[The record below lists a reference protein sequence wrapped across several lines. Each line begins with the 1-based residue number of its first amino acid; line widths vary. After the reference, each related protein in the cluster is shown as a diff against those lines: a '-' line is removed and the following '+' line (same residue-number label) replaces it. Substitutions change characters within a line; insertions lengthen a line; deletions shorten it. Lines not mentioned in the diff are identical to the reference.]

1 MQTLKATSQPETLLQ
16 RAASLIDDGH
26 TGAARALLAAVR
38 RMSPGLPRHVM
49 LSARLALRERQFDQ
63 ARDTLDPAIESAPT
77 DPHLRKL
84 RAELRRE
91 LGDIPG
97 AAADAA
103 EAVVQDPTDPVA
115 KALLGVLLLEL
126 HRPDDASACLREA
139 VVAEP
144 ANPAFREAL
153 AAALDT
159 SGNADT
165 ALATL
170 IEGIAAAPQS
180 VSLRNAAVLHCLR
193 QRDFAGADAI
203 AEEARIAGAVDACL
217 FGLKGH
223 ALSSLGRHEEAAV
236 AYAEALK
243 LGPEDPYVRHLVAA
257 AGAVPGAARAPADY
271 VRTVFNGYADRFE
284 EHLLSL
290 GYRVPWLLHAA
301 VQAQGVASGPVLE
314 IGCGT
319 GLLAVVLAD
328 LNIGP
333 FIGVDVAPGMLAQ
346 AAAKHLY
353 TELHEAD
360 IVEFLHADERCW
372 PLILASDVLC
382 YFGVLNGL
390 FAAVR
395 QRLLPG
401 GLFAFSVELMQ
412 PDAQGVM
419 PGNGDWGLGRQG
431 RYAHAERYLRGAA
444 EIAGLQV
451 VRVTPDV
458 LRCEADEPVI
468 GLIVMLERR
477 SAD

>member
-38 RMSPGLPRHVM
+38 RMSPGLPRQVE
-49 LSARLALRERQFDQ
+49 LSARLALRDRQFDQ
-63 ARDTLDPAIESAPT
+63 ARETLDPAIEEAPT

-103 EAVVQDPTDPVA
+103 EAVVQDPADPIA

-126 HRPDDASACLREA
+126 HRPDDALACLREA

-144 ANPAFREAL
+144 SNPAFREAF
-153 AAALDT
+153 AAALNTAGD
-159 SGNADT
+159 ADA

-170 IEGIAAAPQS
+170 VEGIAVAPRS

-193 QRDFAGADAI
+193 RRDFAGADAI
-203 AEEARIAGAVDACL
+203 AEEARIAGVVDACL

-223 ALSSLGRHEEAAV
+223 ALSSLGRHEEAAG

-257 AGAVPGAARAPADY
+257 AGTVPGAPRAPADY

-284 EHLLSL
+284 AHLLSL

-301 VQAQGVASGPVLE
+301 VEARGVESGPVLE

-333 FIGVDVAPGMLAQ
+333 FIGVDVASGMLAQ
-346 AAAKHLY
+346 AANKHLY
-353 TELHEAD
+353 AELHEAD
-360 IVEFLHADERCW
+360 IVEFLHADERTW

-382 YFGVLNGL
+382 YFGVLDEL
-390 FAAVR
+390 FAAVQ
-395 QRLLPG
+395 QRLAPG

-419 PGNGDWGLGRQG
+419 PGNGDWTLGRQG
-431 RYAHAERYLRGAA
+431 RYGHAERYLRRAA
-444 EIAGLQV
+444 ETAGLQV
-451 VRVTPDV
+451 TQVTPDV

-468 GLIVMLERR
+468 GLIVVLERGR
-477 SAD
+477 AH